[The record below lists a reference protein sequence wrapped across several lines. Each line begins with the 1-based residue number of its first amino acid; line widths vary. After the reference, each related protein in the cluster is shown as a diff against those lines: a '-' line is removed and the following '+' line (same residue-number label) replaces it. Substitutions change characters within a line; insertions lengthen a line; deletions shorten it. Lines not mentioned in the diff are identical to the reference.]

1 MKTGLGCTQL
11 NKTAIII
18 DPYNKSNT
26 I

>member
-1 MKTGLGCTQL
+1 MKTGLDCTQL
-11 NKTAIII
+11 NKTAIMI